1 MSLIARARTDDVG
14 CVHYISTE
22 HSCDV
27 GCVLMEIKLTRSDQS
42 RRAHF
47 SEHFIYNDNSP
58 YLTCLRN
65 NVSKMTLGSR
75 LV

>member
-1 MSLIARARTDDVG
+1 
-14 CVHYISTE
+14 
-22 HSCDV
+22 
-27 GCVLMEIKLTRSDQS
+27 MEIKLTRSDQS

-65 NVSKMTLGSR
+65 NVSKNDPGLEIGINYDKFANKQS
-75 LV
+75 